1 MTRTDLEARLVQ
13 SVSPERAAE
22 LGDWLDAE
30 NARERAERRQL
41 RAISYAKRAL
51 IMERD
56 GFRCRRCG
64 AGPRDERLVIDH
76 IVPLALGGTS
86 DDDNL
91 QTLCHPCNQGKGA
104 RPPHPHD
111 LEPR

>member
-1 MTRTDLEARLVQ
+1 MTRTDLEVRLIAP
-13 SVSPERAAE
+13 VSPERAAE
-22 LGDWLDAE
+22 IQDWLARE
-30 NARERAERRQL
+30 NERERAERGQL
-41 RAISYAKRAL
+41 RAVSYAKRAL

-76 IVPLALGGTS
+76 IVPLALG

-91 QTLCHPCNQGKGA
+91 QTLCPPCNQGKGA